1 MARVNRRAA
10 APVTALLAGALA
22 LSGCSGGGTAA
33 DSATKTGRLSP
44 DRIMSAPKD
53 LLSAAEPQPNG
64 TMWVLAGSRRSRGL
78 FQLDPGNAQVLGS
91 ISVSNIA
98 QSVAQTSTGL
108 IGLALGSRRAGA
120 LELLD
125 SHTAKVTRTVPLPAP
140 AREVVVGSDGRT
152 LYVLT
157 ARDSVA
163 SVSVVDS
170 GSGRVQG
177 AVPVPGDAVSMV
189 PDLHQS
195 ILYVLE
201 SNGQVSQ
208 ISIAGGKIQAAFRVG
223 DSGGSLA
230 LSPDGSTLYVLKDT
244 GTSPNVAVVD
254 VATES
259 VRRALPAPADCLQV
273 LVSPSGNQLY
283 DVVGT
288 RAYGNV
294 QVFPV

>member
-1 MARVNRRAA
+1 MARVHRRAA

-22 LSGCSGGGTAA
+22 LAGCSWGGASAHSATAA
-33 DSATKTGRLSP
+33 GKLSP
-44 DRIMSAPKD
+44 QRILSAPRG

-64 TMWVLAGSRRSRGL
+64 TMWVLAGTERSRGL

-91 ISVSNIA
+91 ISVSNAA

-108 IGLALGSRRAGA
+108 IGLALGRGRAGA

-125 SHTAKVTRTVPLPAP
+125 SHTAKVRRTVPLPAP
-140 AREVVVGSDGRT
+140 AQQVVVGSDGRT

-157 ARDSVA
+157 AWHAVA

-177 AVPVPGDAVSMV
+177 AVPVPGDTVSMV
-189 PDLHQS
+189 PDLQQS
-195 ILYVLE
+195 TLYVLE
-201 SNGQVSQ
+201 SNGLVKQ
-208 ISIAGGKIQAAFRVG
+208 IGIAGGKIQASFRVG

-230 LSPDGSTLYVLKDT
+230 ISPDGRTLYALKDT
-244 GTSPNVAVVD
+244 GTAPNVAVVSL
-254 VATES
+254 ATET
-259 VRRALPAPADCLQV
+259 VRRALPAPANCLQV
-273 LVSPSGNQLY
+273 LVAPGGNQIL
-283 DVVGT
+283 DVVGAHT
-288 RAYGNV
+288 YGNV